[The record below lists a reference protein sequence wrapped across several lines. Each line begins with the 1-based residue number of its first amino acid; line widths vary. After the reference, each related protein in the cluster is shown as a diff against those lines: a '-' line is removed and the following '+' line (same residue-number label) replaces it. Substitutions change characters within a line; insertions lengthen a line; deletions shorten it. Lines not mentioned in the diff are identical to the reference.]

1 MARVYAAAEALF
13 AQLEAE
19 LKKYQD
25 WVVLGQP
32 IQVRVSGH
40 WGGLACAMLE
50 R

>member
-32 IQVRVSGH
+32 ITVCFVRCSQLV
-40 WGGLACAMLE
+40 
-50 R
+50 